1 MRFLVLG
8 AALLISVGNSSAGRM
23 ALVAAE
29 EDRPGKE
36 KPGHEKSDRAR
47 AGGDGVAPTIDA
59 DRAFG
64 YLTRICD
71 IGSRISGS
79 SGMERQQQLIAE
91 HFAKLKAQVKF
102 QSFDAPHP
110 QTRTP
115 VRMSNMIVSWD
126 PEASERVL
134 LACHY
139 DTRPHADRDA
149 NPELARAGTFLGAND
164 GASGV
169 ALFMELGHHLRQ
181 IKPTCGVDFVFFD
194 GEELVYSD
202 RDPYFLG
209 AEHFS
214 KEYRDNPP
222 KHKYVCGVLV
232 DMIGDK
238 HLQLFQEINS
248 LELAPEVTQ
257 SIWRVAKKLNVR
269 EFVAKA
275 RHEVRDDHL
284 SLNEIAGIPTCDIID
299 FEYGPW
305 NSYWHTTKDAPAA
318 CSGASLAKV
327 GRVLL
332 AWLEEVPPPAKKSNK
347 KKSR

>member
-1 MRFLVLG
+1 M
-8 AALLISVGNSSAGRM
+8 IAGS
-23 ALVAAE
+23 LVAGWAMLAAA
-29 EDRPGKE
+29 DKE
-36 KPGHEKSDRAR
+36 KPGGPKAARGRAD
-47 AGGDGVAPTIDA
+47 GDGQGFDA

-71 IGSRISGS
+71 LGSRISGS
-79 SGMERQQQLIAE
+79 EGMEQQQQLIAE
-91 HFAKLKAQVKF
+91 HFSKLKAQVKF

-110 QTRTP
+110 QTRQP

-126 PEASERVL
+126 PEAKERVL

-139 DTRPHADRDA
+139 DTRPIADRDP
-149 NPELARAGTFLGAND
+149 NPQLAREGMFLGAND

-169 ALFMELGHHLRQ
+169 ALFMEMGHHLPG
-181 IKPTCGVDFVFFD
+181 IKPRYGVDFVFFD
-194 GEELVYSD
+194 GEELVYSN

-209 AEHFS
+209 AEYFS
-214 KEYRDNPP
+214 KEYRDHPP

-238 HLQLFQEINS
+238 NLELFQEVNS

-257 SIWRVAKKLNVR
+257 SVWKTAKKLKVL
-269 EFVAKA
+269 EFVAKPGFD
-275 RHEVRDDHL
+275 VRDDHL

-299 FEYGPW
+299 FEFGPR
-305 NSYWHTTKDAPAA
+305 NAYWHTTKDAPAA
-318 CSGASLAKV
+318 CSGTSLAKV

-332 AWLEEVPPPAKKSNK
+332 AWLEEVPAPKPEKKR
-347 KKSR
+347 SR